1 MLDEWVRSLTGDN
14 EEGASFFKSKKGRYL
29 IIIAI
34 SLGLLALVWKPAPN
48 VDNQS
53 PKEILQQ
60 LPANSS
66 VKAQLTQELKIILS
80 QIEGAGEVE
89 VSITLASDGEKSY
102 ASNSVDEKREIEESN
117 PQGTVQE
124 TVETKR
130 SRDLAVTSGDAL
142 LIENKFPQVIGVLVV
157 AEGAKYPVVKERLT
171 AATATLLDIPS
182 HKVSVMPG
190 QGGGI

>member
-1 MLDEWVRSLTGDN
+1 MFDEWVRNLTGDN
-14 EEGASFFKSKKGRYL
+14 EEGKSFFKSKKGRYF

-34 SLGLLALVWKPAPN
+34 SLGLLALVWKPAPD
-48 VDNQS
+48 VEGQS
-53 PKEILQQ
+53 PKEMLQQ
-60 LPANSS
+60 LPVNSS

-80 QIEGAGEVE
+80 QIEGAGQVE

-124 TVETKR
+124 TVESKR

>member
-53 PKEILQQ
+53 PKEMLQQ

-66 VKAQLTQELKIILS
+66 VKAQLTQELKVILS
-80 QIEGAGEVE
+80 QIEGAGVVE

>member
-66 VKAQLTQELKIILS
+66 VQAQLTQELKVILS

-117 PQGTVQE
+117 PQWTIQ
-124 TVETKR
+124 
-130 SRDLAVTSGDAL
+130 
-142 LIENKFPQVIGVLVV
+142 
-157 AEGAKYPVVKERLT
+157 
-171 AATATLLDIPS
+171 
-182 HKVSVMPG
+182 
-190 QGGGI
+190 

>member
-53 PKEILQQ
+53 PKEMLQQ

-66 VKAQLTQELKIILS
+66 VKAQLTQELKVILS

>member
-53 PKEILQQ
+53 PKEMLQQ

-80 QIEGAGEVE
+80 QIEGAGQVE

>member
-66 VKAQLTQELKIILS
+66 VKAQLTQELKVILS